1 MIGSADVFVKVA
13 GSIKIDE
20 PAIDLALAV
29 ALASSFRNE
38 DIMAKTVIFGE
49 VGLAGEVRAVS
60 QAEMRIREAGKL
72 GFKNIILPKKNLDNM
87 ESITGMNLYG
97 VETLEETL
105 RIALN

>member
-1 MIGSADVFVKVA
+1 
-13 GSIKIDE
+13 
-20 PAIDLALAV
+20 
-29 ALASSFRNE
+29 
-38 DIMAKTVIFGE
+38 
-49 VGLAGEVRAVS
+49 
-60 QAEMRIREAGKL
+60 MRIREAGKL